1 MADDALTVRD
11 NDVVMGNEVI
21 LVCAQCGMEIAGEP
35 FEMDDE
41 VYCCAGCADGT
52 GCTCIAA

>member
-1 MADDALTVRD
+1 MADDAMNVRGE
-11 NDVVMGNEVI
+11 DVALGDEVI
-21 LVCAQCGMEIAGEP
+21 LVCAECGMEIAEEP
-35 FEMDDE
+35 FYVDDE